1 MAFESSLVPLEESA
15 ARVRD
20 VARANIHDRP
30 PAATTAGVPRIVIVG
45 AGFGGLSAVRALRSC
60 PAEITVVDRRNYHLF
75 QPLLYQVATAGLSPA
90 DIAAPIRC
98 ILRHQSNARTV
109 LGLVRD
115 IDTRARMVVLE
126 NNSLPYD
133 YLVLATGARHAYRD
147 DEWEAFAPGLK
158 KVEDATAIRAKVLM
172 AFETAETTNDPAAKR
187 RLLTFIIVGGG
198 PTGVELA
205 GAIAE
210 LARRA
215 LRKDFRNIE
224 PGSARIVLLQRG
236 SRVLPGFAEGLSRA
250 ATKSLEK
257 LGVDVRTGI
266 DVERVDR
273 EGAIA
278 AGQRIEAHTV
288 IWAAGVMASPA
299 GRWLG
304 AARDREG
311 RITVNADLSVPGL
324 DNVFAI
330 GDTASFISADG
341 GADGRR
347 LPGIAPVAKRQG
359 AYVARLIQAR
369 IAKAKEPAPFRYR
382 HVSRMATVGRSS
394 AVAQLGFLRLTGCSA
409 WLLWS
414 AAHIFFLIG
423 FRNKFT
429 VTLNWM
435 WAYLTYQSG
444 MRLITGSGK

>member
-1 MAFESSLVPLEESA
+1 MAFESSLVPFEEKH

-20 VARANIHDRP
+20 DGRVNISDRST
-30 PAATTAGVPRIVIVG
+30 AATTARVPRIVIVG
-45 AGFGGLSAVRALRSC
+45 AGFGGLSAARALRSC

-126 NNSLPYD
+126 DISLPYD

-147 DEWEAFAPGLK
+147 DDWEAFAPGLK
-158 KVEDATAIRAKVLM
+158 KVEDATAIRAKVLL
-172 AFETAETTNDPAAKR
+172 AFETAETTDDPAAKR
-187 RLLTFIIVGGG
+187 RLLTFIVVGGG

-257 LGVDVRTGI
+257 LGVEVRTGI

-278 AGQRIEAHTV
+278 AGERIEAHTV

-324 DNVFAI
+324 ENVFAI
-330 GDTASFISADG
+330 GDTASFICAEG
-341 GADGRR
+341 RAEGRR

-359 AYVARLIQAR
+359 AYVARLIRAR
-369 IAKAKEPAPFRYR
+369 IAQAKAPGPFRYR

-394 AVAQLGFLRLTGCSA
+394 AVAQLGFLRLTGCSG

-435 WAYLTYQSG
+435 WAYFTYQSG